1 METYKDKKEY
11 IDRRPYGEGGGGGG
25 CTDVEGETV
34 GVVS

>member
-11 IDRRPYGEGGGGGG
+11 IDRRPYGEGGGG

>member
-1 METYKDKKEY
+1 MEPYKDKKEY
-11 IDRRPYGEGGGGGG
+11 IDRRPYGEGGG